1 MKGLELAEKFYKEF
15 GESMLNESFS
25 HMLPYIAVGLMG
37 SGSECYGYDDDI
49 SQDHD
54 FEPGFCVFIPDENIV
69 DSKSAFELERAYS
82 KLPKEFM
89 GFKRATVSPV
99 GGNRHGVIRIGDF
112 IEAKTGSRN
121 GDLSVG
127 QWFSVPEYSLSEAV
141 NGAVFSDN
149 YGELTAV
156 REKLKY
162 FPEDIRLK
170 KLAGNLLLMAQSGQY
185 NYNRCISRGETAAA
199 QLALFEFVKSAIN
212 VFFLINKKYMPY
224 YKWCFRSLR
233 ELNEECLLFSDKL
246 EFLISEGNES
256 NLAIKKNEIID
267 EICIA
272 ISEELKNQN
281 LILFPSNEMEEQA
294 YIVNNNIY
302 DNQIRN
308 MHILSAV

>member
-256 NLAIKKNEIID
+256 NLAVKKNEIID

-281 LILFPSNEMEEQA
+281 LILFPSSNMEEQA
-294 YIVNNNIY
+294 YIVNNNIS

-308 MHILSAV
+308 RHILSAV

>member
-170 KLAGNLLLMAQSGQY
+170 KLAGNLLIMAQSGQY

-256 NLAIKKNEIID
+256 NPAVKKNEIID

-281 LILFPSNEMEEQA
+281 LILFPSSNMEEQA
-294 YIVNNNIY
+294 YIVNNNIS

>member
-15 GESMLNESFS
+15 GEPMLNESFS

-54 FEPGFCVFIPDENIV
+54 FEPGFCIFIPDESII

-112 IEAKTGSRN
+112 IESKTGTRN
-121 GDLSVG
+121 GELSVG

-141 NGAVFSDN
+141 NGKIFFDN
-149 YGELTAV
+149 YGELTV
-156 REKLKY
+156 IREKLKY

-212 VFFLINKKYMPY
+212 ILFLLNRKYMPY

-233 ELNEECLLFSDKL
+233 EINKECLMLSDKL
-246 EFLISEGNES
+246 EFLISEGNETVQ
-256 NLAIKKNEIID
+256 AVEKNKIID
-267 EICIA
+267 EVCIA
-272 ISEELKNQN
+272 VSKELKNQN
-281 LILFPSNEMEEQA
+281 LILFQSNEMEEQA
-294 YIVNNNIY
+294 YIVNNNIS

>member
-112 IEAKTGSRN
+112 IEAKTGSQN

-212 VFFLINKKYMPY
+212 VFFLLNRKYMPY

-256 NLAIKKNEIID
+256 NLAVKKNEIID

-281 LILFPSNEMEEQA
+281 LILFPSSNMEEQA
-294 YIVNNNIY
+294 YIVNNNIS

-308 MHILSAV
+308 RHILSAV

>member
-256 NLAIKKNEIID
+256 NLAVKKNEIID

-281 LILFPSNEMEEQA
+281 LILFPSSNMEEQA

>member
-54 FEPGFCVFIPDENIV
+54 FEPGFCIFIPDENIV

-170 KLAGNLLLMAQSGQY
+170 KLAGNLLIMAQSGQY
-185 NYNRCISRGETAAA
+185 NYNICISRGETAAA

-212 VFFLINKKYMPY
+212 VFFLLNRKYMPY

-246 EFLISEGNES
+246 EFLIAERNEIG
-256 NLAIKKNEIID
+256 LIEKKNEIID
-267 EICIA
+267 EVCIT
-272 ISEELKNQN
+272 ISKELKNQN

-294 YIVNNNIY
+294 YIVNNNIS

>member
-256 NLAIKKNEIID
+256 NLAVKKNEIID

>member
-1 MKGLELAEKFYKEF
+1 
-15 GESMLNESFS
+15 
-25 HMLPYIAVGLMG
+25 
-37 SGSECYGYDDDI
+37 
-49 SQDHD
+49 
-54 FEPGFCVFIPDENIV
+54 
-69 DSKSAFELERAYS
+69 
-82 KLPKEFM
+82 M

-170 KLAGNLLLMAQSGQY
+170 KLAGNLLLMALSGQY

-233 ELNEECLLFSDKL
+233 EMNEECLLFSDKL

-256 NLAIKKNEIID
+256 NPVVKKNEIID

-281 LILFPSNEMEEQA
+281 LILFPSSNMEEQA
-294 YIVNNNIY
+294 YIVNNNIS

-308 MHILSAV
+308 RHILSAV

>member
-256 NLAIKKNEIID
+256 NPVVKKNEIID

-281 LILFPSNEMEEQA
+281 LILFPSSNMEEQA
-294 YIVNNNIY
+294 YIVNNNIS

-308 MHILSAV
+308 RHILSAV